1 MYFGRDDFH
10 KLVRCFMIHIPM
22 KEDQLI
28 DNQRLIQPGILPKNL
43 SIDWYNNQ
51 LIENSNYQLPTTYH
65 P

>member
-1 MYFGRDDFH
+1 
-10 KLVRCFMIHIPM
+10 MIHIPM

-28 DNQRLIQPGILPKNL
+28 DNQRLIQPGILLKNL

-51 LIENSNYQLPTTYH
+51 LIENSNEQLPTTYH

>member
-1 MYFGRDDFH
+1 
-10 KLVRCFMIHIPM
+10 MIHIPM

-51 LIENSNYQLPTTYH
+51 LIENSNYQLPTTDH